1 MKKKLFFLRT
11 FSILI
16 YLFVYSCKEDSSII
30 LTPDG
35 GETYNFEIF
44 KLKSDNSYSY
54 QEENFN
60 SGESSR
66 LYLGSNDYNQNLY
79 VYIKIKEELLINNS
93 LCDEEEILNIN
104 SIDLKLPAIS
114 DFSDLNENLI
124 DSSYI
129 NFFNEEASPEFYI
142 NAYKLDNAIDI
153 EGDNSSSFHQEDFLD
168 FNNLSQNIKLPVNVS
183 NIFDYISIDLRGYL
197 LSEYILSQS
206 PIDCNL
212 LNYNDCLC
220 NQTNEYGDCI
230 DINNNCYWNSPDNN
244 ENGNFC
250 FDNQSSELQILLDDY
265 CNGIGSDLDIL
276 LEFNNSNL
284 STKIIEL
291 YSSDNSNIYNS
302 PYLYIKYDINGTSQE
317 YINRYSISSI
327 ESNYFN
333 NETDFVTNINND
345 SDLYGT
351 VLGLDP
357 SIVNFINLD
366 DDNNL
371 DCNINDCLDIESNTI
386 IENEFND
393 VLFEYEIDLNED
405 IFDSFTEINFYFNNV
420 SFVFQDSDPS
430 LDNWNDCGTDGDC
443 MVLDEDGTQNNL
455 VFDIGEN
462 TEGNS
467 NWDFQDLNANDE
479 FDFFYDSYE
488 LFDDYGL
495 DSCPDEDEAGNNT
508 CDSENSLYNNLG
520 TENNNI
526 WDQSSDGYDGDGNCS
541 KDECEQ
547 FDDLGFDLVD
557 DIYESGCFNSENV
570 YGSSLDYLLMNT
582 YIDIYNEFVSNFPD
596 IELDTYTNN
605 LNQTICGELH
615 WLDNC
620 ITCSIDDPNGDNYMI
635 DPNQDDYN
643 FDNNNEGTE
652 NNLLWDYEDVN
663 NNNEFDIDEDT
674 FELFFDY
681 GIDGIPDLYENYN
694 TDIDDDNYDIN
705 ENPQGTENN
714 QKWDY
719 IDVNGND
726 IFDIEYDIYEPFF
739 DYGIDQ
745 LLSYQEDGYNSTGKQ
760 NNLIYDYFN
769 NDIRENFYDY
779 GLDHCQD
786 GYEIGNNDCC
796 VGNDCV
802 YNNLDLNIDNYIIDP
817 NNDNYD
823 VDENPEGTE
832 NNQILD
838 WDDSDE
844 DGLWTSYDE
853 GEKWYDYGYDH
864 TENSEELN
872 YFSNLAD
879 LTLGSNLYSLS
890 IDTQDFVAESNNII
904 EFSQPSFSNDD
915 QLALWISSIERIGDN
930 KYKIKVNVYSMLEI
944 KAFQFQLKH
953 IPFSSEIEI
962 VDNKSLYLFS
972 YEFNDDNDNYFPEL
986 NEIVENGLKYIIDAT
1001 IYDLP
1006 EICLDNNCEEN
1017 NIYNSNLFNL
1027 CYGYGVK
1034 NSLDFLNSNYSLND
1048 FINNHS
1054 NSNISNEFTN
1064 LVLYFDKTENSNHF
1078 IDSESEILFEY
1089 FNQEEDSYNIF
1100 EFIGNQNV
1108 TESMD
1113 SIKINIGSLIQKYIN
1128 KDYNYDGIKMTISDE
1143 NYNFNNLSIIYD
1155 ENDDRYNPRL
1165 EIFYSE

>member
-1 MKKKLFFLRT
+1 MKKKLFFLRF

-79 VYIKIKEELLINNS
+79 VYIKIKEELLINNP
-93 LCDEEEILNIN
+93 LCNAEEILNIN

-129 NFFNEEASPEFYI
+129 NFFNQEVSPEFYI
-142 NAYKLDNAIDI
+142 NAYKLDDVIDI
-153 EGDNSSSFHQEDFLD
+153 DVDNSSSFHQEDFLD
-168 FNNLSQNIKLPVNVS
+168 FNNLSQNIKLPVNIS
-183 NIFDYISIDLRGYL
+183 NIFDYISIDLRGHL
-197 LSEYILSQS
+197 LSEYILTEST
-206 PIDCNL
+206 IDCNS

-230 DINNNCYWNSPDNN
+230 DINNHCYWNSPDNN

-250 FDNQSSELQILLDDY
+250 FNNQSTELQIMLDDY
-265 CNGIGSDLDIL
+265 CSGIGTDLDIL

-284 STKIIEL
+284 STNIIEL

-302 PYLYIKYDINGTSQE
+302 PYLYIKYDINGASQE
-317 YINRYSISSI
+317 YVNRYSINSI

-357 SIVNFINLD
+357 SVVNFINLD

-371 DCNINDCLDIESNTI
+371 DCNINDCLNIESNTI
-386 IENEFND
+386 IENDFND

-405 IFDSFTEINFYFNNV
+405 ILDSFTEINFYFNNV
-420 SFVFQDSDPS
+420 SFVFQDLDPS

-479 FDFFYDSYE
+479 FDFLYDSYE

-495 DSCPDEDEAGNNT
+495 DSCPDEEEAGNNT

-557 DIYESGCFNSENV
+557 DTYESGCFNSENV
-570 YGSSLDYLLMNT
+570 YGSSLDFLLVNT
-582 YIDIYNEFVSNFPD
+582 YIDIYNEFVSNFPNT
-596 IELDTYTNN
+596 ELDTYTNN

-620 ITCSIDDPNGDNYMI
+620 TTCSIDDPNGDNYMI

-652 NNLLWDYEDVN
+652 NNLIWDYEDMN
-663 NNNEFDIDEDT
+663 NNNEFDIDEDA

-694 TDIDDDNYDIN
+694 AGIGDDNYDIN

-719 IDVNGND
+719 IDMNGND
-726 IFDIEYDIYEPFF
+726 TFDIEFDIYEPFF

-745 LLSYQEDGYNSTGKQ
+745 LLSYQENGYNSTGKQ

-779 GLDHCQD
+779 GLDHCED

-796 VGNDCV
+796 EGDDCV

-838 WDDSDE
+838 WDDLDE

-864 TENSEELN
+864 RENSEELN
-872 YFSNLAD
+872 YFSNSAD
-879 LTLGSNLYSLS
+879 LTLGSNLYSLP

-915 QLALWISSIERIGDN
+915 QLALWISSIERISDN
-930 KYKIKVNVYSMLEI
+930 KYKIKVNVYSILEI

-953 IPFSSEIEI
+953 IPFSNEIEI

-972 YEFNDDNDNYFPEL
+972 YEFNDDNDNFFPES

-1006 EICLDNNCEEN
+1006 DVCLNNNCEED
-1017 NIYNSNLFNL
+1017 NIYNANLFNL

-1034 NSLDFLNSNYSLND
+1034 NSLDFFNSNYSLND

-1089 FNQEEDSYNIF
+1089 FNQEENSYNIF

>member
-1 MKKKLFFLRT
+1 MKKKLFFLK
-11 FSILI
+11 F
-16 YLFVYSCKEDSSII
+16 LFIFIPLFIFSCKEDSSII

-44 KLKSDNSYSY
+44 KLKSENSYSY
-54 QEENFN
+54 QEEDFN
-60 SGESSR
+60 AGESSR

-79 VYIKIKEELLINNS
+79 IYIKIKEELLINNP
-93 LCDEEEILNIN
+93 LCEADQLLNIN

-129 NFFNEEASPEFYI
+129 NFFNDEANPEFYI
-142 NAYKLDNAIDI
+142 NAYKLNNTINV
-153 EGDNSSSFHQEDFLD
+153 EQDNSSTFHQEDFLD
-168 FNNLSQNIKLPVNVS
+168 LNNLSQNIKLPINIS

-197 LSEYILSQS
+197 LSEYVLNESQ
-206 PIDCNL
+206 IDCSL
-212 LNYNDCLC
+212 LNYDDCLC
-220 NQTNEYGDCI
+220 NQINQNGDCI
-230 DINNNCYWNSPDNN
+230 DFNNDCYWNNPNN
-244 ENGNFC
+244 DENGIFC
-250 FDNQSSELQILLDDY
+250 FNNQSSELEIMLDDY
-265 CNGIGSDLDIL
+265 CSGVGNDIDIV
-276 LEFNNSNL
+276 LEFSNSNL
-284 STKIIEL
+284 TTKIIEL

-302 PYLYIKYDINGTSQE
+302 PYLYVKYDVNGTSQE
-317 YINRYSISSI
+317 YINRYSISSVQ
-327 ESNYFN
+327 SNYFN
-333 NETDFVTNINND
+333 SETDFFTNINNE

-357 SIVNFINLD
+357 SIISLINLD
-366 DDNNL
+366 NENNL

-393 VLFEYEIDLNED
+393 VLFEYEVDLNEE
-405 IFDSFTEINFYFNNV
+405 ILDSFEEINFYFNNV
-420 SFVFQDSDPS
+420 SFVFQDLDPS

-443 MVLDEDGTQNNL
+443 MILDEDGTQNNL
-455 VFDIGEN
+455 VFDLGEN
-462 TEGNS
+462 IEGNS
-467 NWDFQDLNANDE
+467 NWDFQDLNSNEE
-479 FDFFYDSYE
+479 FDLLYDSYE

-495 DSCPDEDEAGNNT
+495 DSCLDENESGNNT

-520 TENNNI
+520 TENNNL
-526 WDQSSDGYDGDGNCS
+526 WDQSTDGYDGDGNCS

-557 DIYESGCFNSENV
+557 DLYESGCFNSENI
-570 YGSSLDYLLMNT
+570 YGSILDYLLLNT
-582 YIDIYNEFVSNFPD
+582 YLDIYNEFISNSPD
-596 IELDTYTNN
+596 AELDTYTND

-615 WLDNC
+615 WIENC
-620 ITCSIDDPNGDNYMI
+620 TTCSADDPNGDNYMI
-635 DPNQDDYN
+635 DPNQDDYDL
-643 FDNNNEGTE
+643 DNNSEGTE
-652 NNLLWDYEDVN
+652 NNLSWDYQEVN
-663 NNNEFDIDEDT
+663 NNNEFDIDVDE

-694 TDIDDDNYDIN
+694 SEVEDDNYDIN
-705 ENPQGTENN
+705 ENPEGTENN
-714 QKWDY
+714 QRWDY
-719 IDVNGND
+719 IDINGNNE
-726 IFDIEYDIYEPFF
+726 FDIEYDIYEPFF

-745 LLSYQEDGYNSTGKQ
+745 LLSYQEDGYNLNGKQ
-760 NNLIYDYFN
+760 NNLIYDYYN

-779 GLDHCQD
+779 GLDQCQD
-786 GYEIGNNDCC
+786 GYEIGDNECCEDSNCNNNDS
-796 VGNDCV
+796 
-802 YNNLDLNIDNYIIDP
+802 DLNVDNYIIDP

-838 WDDSDE
+838 WEDSDE
-844 DGLWTSYDE
+844 DGLWTDYDE

-864 TENSEELN
+864 RQNNEESNYLSNS
-872 YFSNLAD
+872 AD

-890 IDTQDFVAESNNII
+890 IDNQDYVAESNNII
-904 EFSQPSFSNDD
+904 EFSQPSLSSDD
-915 QLALWISSIERIGDN
+915 QLALWISSIERIGEN
-930 KYKIKVNVYSMLEI
+930 KYKIKVNVYSLLEI

-962 VDNKSLYLFS
+962 VDNQSLYLFS
-972 YEFNDDNDNYFPEL
+972 YEFDDDNGNYFPES

-1006 EICLDNNCEEN
+1006 EICVNSGCEDN
-1017 NIYNSNLFNL
+1017 NIYESNLFNL
-1027 CYGYGVK
+1027 CYGYGIK
-1034 NSLDFLNSNYSLND
+1034 NSLDFFNTNYSLND
-1048 FINNHS
+1048 FIDNHS

-1064 LVLYFDKTENSNHF
+1064 LVLYFDKTENSHHF

-1089 FNQEEDSYNIF
+1089 FHQDDSSYKIF
-1100 EFIGNQNV
+1100 EYINNQNV

-1128 KDYNYDGIKMTISDE
+1128 NDYDYDGIKMTLSDE

-1155 ENDDRYNPRL
+1155 ENDNKYNPRL